1 MSGALAV
8 VRPTKVRKEAKI
20 TCLVSFAPVF
30 SFIWGRENWMFCL
43 VCLPGV
49 SWLLFEYI
57 SSYNLTSTFIQWS
70 FMESIYSHK

>member
-57 SSYNLTSTFIQWS
+57 SSVIQFDKYFHPVVLYGEYLLT
-70 FMESIYSHK
+70 